1 MNNAAL
7 TFYQQFY
14 ADLTLYVVPDGATN
28 TPADSRVAE
37 ATAATEVAAVPTSAS
52 LAPVPTSPPPVA
64 APAVNPQ
71 PVVAAPTSV
80 PPVSQP
86 VAPISPPRT
95 VVPVPPATLPVVP
108 PRTVVPVAPAVAP
121 APPVAPPRTTVTPP
135 PVSPA
140 PPQRTA
146 PPLTE
151 TPYSTLGGNARGI
164 VILVRLDA
172 VRFQRLPRN
181 VFLNNVLKAIGQ
193 IVEDTVLINVESH
206 LPVALST
213 LRQQLAARQIIG
225 FGKNLLDVAVHKTQ
239 LYEPVILAG
248 DAAYLPAA
256 ELDVIEE
263 DHGRK
268 KLLWNAMKRMFL

>member
-1 MNNAAL
+1 MDNAAL

-14 ADLTLYVVPDGATN
+14 ADLTLYVVPDEATD
-28 TPADSRVAE
+28 TPADSRAAA
-37 ATAATEVAAVPTSAS
+37 ATAAAEVAAVPTSAS
-52 LAPVPTSPPPVA
+52 PAPAPTSPAPVA
-64 APAVNPQ
+64 APAATPP
-71 PVVAAPTSV
+71 PVAPAFTPA

-86 VAPISPPRT
+86 MAPVAPPRT

-108 PRTVVPVAPAVAP
+108 PRTVVPVAPV
-121 APPVAPPRTTVTPP
+121 APPVAPPRTTITLPT
-135 PVSPA
+135 SPA

-256 ELDVIEE
+256 ELEVIEE
-263 DHGRK
+263 DQGRK
-268 KLLWNAMKRMFL
+268 KLLWNAMKRMFLE

>member
-1 MNNAAL
+1 MNHDAAL
-7 TFYQQFY
+7 AFYQQFY
-14 ADLTLYVVPDGATN
+14 ADLTLYVVPEVGEEKAAPIAKAAAPQPAQAP
-28 TPADSRVAE
+28 TPAP
-37 ATAATEVAAVPTSAS
+37 ATPVPPTPLAA
-52 LAPVPTSPPPVA
+52 APVPPPATPL
-64 APAVNPQ
+64 
-71 PVVAAPTSV
+71 VAAPTPPVSRPAASV
-80 PPVSQP
+80 PPVTPLISRPP
-86 VAPISPPRT
+86 VTVPSSAPTPP
-95 VVPVPPATLPVVP
+95 
-108 PRTVVPVAPAVAP
+108 P
-121 APPVAPPRTTVTPP
+121 APPVTRIAPLAA
-135 PVSPA
+135 PA

-146 PPLTE
+146 PPLTQ
-151 TPYSTLGGNARGI
+151 TPFSTLGSNARGI

-172 VRFQRLPRN
+172 VKFQRLPRH

-213 LRQQLAARQIIG
+213 LRTKLEAKQIIG

-239 LYEPVILAG
+239 LYEPVILVG

-263 DHGRK
+263 DQGRK

>member
-1 MNNAAL
+1 M
-7 TFYQQFY
+7 
-14 ADLTLYVVPDGATN
+14 
-28 TPADSRVAE
+28 
-37 ATAATEVAAVPTSAS
+37 
-52 LAPVPTSPPPVA
+52 PPV
-64 APAVNPQ
+64 
-71 PVVAAPTSV
+71 
-80 PPVSQP
+80 
-86 VAPISPPRT
+86 SPPRT

-108 PRTVVPVAPAVAP
+108 PRPTIPAVAP
-121 APPVAPPRTTVTPP
+121 AAPVAPPRTTITPP
-135 PVSPA
+135 TSPA

-193 IVEDTVLINVESH
+193 IVEDTVLINVQSP

-256 ELDVIEE
+256 ELEVIEE
-263 DHGRK
+263 DQGRK
-268 KLLWNAMKRMFL
+268 KMLWNAMKRMFL

>member
-1 MNNAAL
+1 MNHDAAL
-7 TFYQQFY
+7 AFYQQFY
-14 ADLTLYVVPDGATN
+14 ADLTLYVVPEVG
-28 TPADSRVAE
+28 E
-37 ATAATEVAAVPTSAS
+37 A
-52 LAPVPTSPPPVA
+52 
-64 APAVNPQ
+64 
-71 PVVAAPTSV
+71 VAAPTAQPPAPTPAPAAPTLPTPLAAAPAPHPATPAVAVPPTPPASRPAASV
-80 PPVSQP
+80 PPVTPP
-86 VAPISPPRT
+86 VSR
-95 VVPVPPATLPVVP
+95 PPATVP
-108 PRTVVPVAPAVAP
+108 SSAPIP
-121 APPVAPPRTTVTPP
+121 PP
-135 PVSPA
+135 PVTRITPPAPPA

-151 TPYSTLGGNARGI
+151 TPFSTLGSNARGI

-172 VRFQRLPRN
+172 VKFQRLPRH

-213 LRQQLAARQIIG
+213 LRTKLEAKQIIG

-263 DHGRK
+263 DQGRK

>member
-1 MNNAAL
+1 MSHDAAL
-7 TFYQQFY
+7 AFYQQFY
-14 ADLTLYVVPDGATN
+14 TNLTLYVVPEVGEA
-28 TPADSRVAE
+28 VA
-37 ATAATEVAAVPTSAS
+37 APVAVPTSQQPAPTPVPAAPV
-52 LAPVPTSPPPVA
+52 LPTPAVAAAPVPLTAPPA
-64 APAVNPQ
+64 
-71 PVVAAPTSV
+71 TV
-80 PPVSQP
+80 PPVLP
-86 VAPISPPRT
+86 PIGR
-95 VVPVPPATLPVVP
+95 
-108 PRTVVPVAPAVAP
+108 
-121 APPVAPPRTTVTPP
+121 PPVAPPVSAPAVLPAP
-135 PVSPA
+135 PVTQIAPSATPA

-146 PPLTE
+146 PPLTD
-151 TPYSTLGGNARGI
+151 TPFSTLGSNARGI

-172 VRFQRLPRN
+172 VKFQRLPRH

-213 LRQQLAARQIIG
+213 LRTKLEAKQIIG

-239 LYEPVILAG
+239 LYEPVILVG

-263 DHGRK
+263 DQGRK

>member
-1 MNNAAL
+1 MTNDAAL
-7 TFYQQFY
+7 AFYQQFY
-14 ADLTLYVVPDGATN
+14 ADLTLYVVP
-28 TPADSRVAE
+28 E
-37 ATAATEVAAVPTSAS
+37 AGEETVAVPTA
-52 LAPVPTSPPPVA
+52 
-64 APAVNPQ
+64 
-71 PVVAAPTSV
+71 PVVAAAPAPTPAVS
-80 PPVSQP
+80 PTPVSALP
-86 VAPISPPRT
+86 APT
-95 VVPVPPATLPVVP
+95 PALAPTLP
-108 PRTVVPVAPAVAP
+108 P
-121 APPVAPPRTTVTPP
+121 APPVSRPAPPTSPMAPPISRPPITAPVVAAVAPPAP
-135 PVSPA
+135 PVTRVAPPAAPA

-151 TPYSTLGGNARGI
+151 TPFSTLGSNARGI

-172 VRFQRLPRN
+172 VKFQRLPRH

-193 IVEDTVLINVESH
+193 IVEDTVIINVESH

-213 LRQQLAARQIIG
+213 LRTKLEAKQIIG

-239 LYEPVILAG
+239 LYEPVILVG

-263 DHGRK
+263 DQGRK